1 MVSKIRQRNSNQG
14 ANCLVLNASYEPI
27 NIITDTRAV
36 VLILQGK
43 AESVLDQDR
52 ICSGDKQAL
61 MFPSVVR
68 LTYMAAV
75 PRMRQVPLSRR
86 ALFQRDSFQC
96 QYCGGKPER
105 LEVEHVVPRAQGGRN
120 VWENVT
126 TACREC
132 NAHKRDR
139 TPQQAGMTLLSKPYA
154 PSRVAMIA
162 SRGHDEWEPYLE
174 GHNLDM
180 VRTDRSR

>member
-1 MVSKIRQRNSNQG
+1 VKSHLALNRTNGGKH
-14 ANCLVLNASYEPI
+14 NCLVLNASYEPI
-27 NIITDTRAV
+27 NVIADTRAV

-52 ICSGDKQAL
+52 ICAGDQEAL
-61 MFPSVVR
+61 MFPSVIR

-86 ALFQRDSFQC
+86 ALFQRDNFTC
-96 QYCGGKPER
+96 QYCGEKPDR
-105 LEVEHVVPRAQGGRN
+105 LEVEHVVPRSHGGRN
-120 VWENVT
+120 VWENVVT
-126 TACREC
+126 SCRAC

-139 TPQQAGMTLLSKPYA
+139 TPDQAGMRLLSKPYA

-162 SRGHDEWEPYLE
+162 SRGHDEWEEFLV
-174 GHNLDM
+174 GHNLD
-180 VRTDRSR
+180 VDRR

>member
-1 MVSKIRQRNSNQG
+1 MSKSRQRTGPGSP
-14 ANCLVLNASYEPI
+14 CLVLNASYEPI
-27 NIITDTRAV
+27 NVITDTRAV
-36 VLILQGK
+36 VLVLQGK
-43 AESVLDQDR
+43 ATSLLDQDR
-52 ICSGDKQAL
+52 ICAGAEEAL
-61 MFPSVVR
+61 MFPSVIL

-86 ALFQRDSFQC
+86 ALFQRDNFQC
-96 QYCGGKPER
+96 QYCGDRPSS

-126 TACREC
+126 TACRAC

-139 TPQQAGMTLLSKPYA
+139 TPEEAGMALLSKPFA

-162 SRGHDEWEPYLE
+162 SRGHDEWEPFLA
-174 GHNLDM
+174 GHNLE
-180 VRTDRSR
+180 VKR